1 MSALF
6 ADVLVR
12 PRAGYLDP
20 SLNHLYSIQLIRS
33 DDPIPRYVRPWIFV
47 LCTPIFFPRHSP
59 TREISIIIVAAAAA
73 AGDSNAHCT
82 DRFTACKVTIHKPL
96 TVTATYLHVY
106 EISKTFGT
114 EHKHFYSAPRS
125 IVFWVNEHWID
136 FRRN

>member
-1 MSALF
+1 MYSY
-6 ADVLVR
+6 DRV
-12 PRAGYLDP
+12 PDISIHP
-20 SLNHLYSIQLIRS
+20 SIIYIRS
-33 DDPIPRYVRPWIFV
+33 SSFGPTIRFRDTYALEFSYYAHRF
-47 LCTPIFFPRHSP
+47 FFPDTRRHAK
-59 TREISIIIVAAAAA
+59 ISIIIVAAAAA